1 MREWELYQAVI
12 PGEPEEKGRSCLIGE
27 TVAGMDDGATK
38 ELDRSRA
45 RGLEQVSQCASRKER
60 TKTLLTARAGD
71 SKMYALQLASR

>member
-1 MREWELYQAVI
+1 MVTPRGPDVNA
-12 PGEPEEKGRSCLIGE
+12 RSCLKGTKE

-38 ELDRSRA
+38 ELDQSRA